1 METPQKYHQNGI
13 KRLSMPF
20 PCCFSKSFGVPNRME
35 GDYNDT
41 KYHDRKGDAAKRH
54 IYMELI
60 VISENKLK
68 VMLTADDMRHYNLDC
83 DTIDSGNAPA
93 RRAFRSILEDARAQT
108 GFDTG
113 KEKIFVQL
121 YPGKSGGCEMF
132 VTKLGA
138 TKAEEEKLSPL
149 RKEPTPTEYAY
160 VFPALSHL
168 LLASRRLKEQGGGS
182 ARAFVDRDRREFFL
196 VLSEDV
202 PALAEYEGRKCK
214 SREIPYILEYCRCFC
229 RDAAAVLAEFV

>member
-1 METPQKYHQNGI
+1 MILSTTTRKEMPHSGI
-13 KRLSMPF
+13 
-20 PCCFSKSFGVPNRME
+20 
-35 GDYNDT
+35 YT
-41 KYHDRKGDAAKRH
+41 
-54 IYMELI
+54 MELI

-121 YPGKSGGCEMF
+121 YPGKAGGCEMF

-138 TKAEEEKLSPL
+138 SKAKEEKPSPP
-149 RKEPTPTEYAY
+149 RKEPIPTEYAY
-160 VFPALSHL
+160 VFPTLSHL

-229 RDAAAVLAEFV
+229 RDAAAVLSEFV